1 MSASIGCWQD
11 VRMAMVLVVGGAN
24 VDVVAQSTKSFRAGT
39 SNPGRTYSSAGGVG
53 RNIAANLGRLG
64 VPTTL
69 IAAFGNDTFGAR
81 LREETLAT
89 GVDLSHAVEL
99 PMPSGSYLAMLDA
112 DGELVGAVSD
122 MAAAESLCVEHV
134 PPDVVAAAS
143 YVVLDANL
151 TAEVLEHVCRTAAA
165 SAIPVIIDPVSV
177 PKADRVVKAL
187 HAGPVHTIT
196 PTRTELVALTG
207 EDDLSEAV
215 AALHDLGVE
224 RVWVR
229 EGASGSTLFARASS
243 AHVAAVPAEV
253 CNVTGA
259 GDSMAAAYVQALVA
273 GLDDITAARHG
284 AAAAYLTI
292 TSEHTVRPDLSPALI
307 EQVLKEQ
314 Q

>member
-1 MSASIGCWQD
+1 MEH
-11 VRMAMVLVVGGAN
+11 VVVVGGAN
-24 VDVVAQSTKSFRAGT
+24 VDVVAQSTGAFTAGT

-81 LREETLAT
+81 LKTETRAAS
-89 GVDLSHAVEL
+89 VDLAYSVDLE
-99 PMPSGSYLAMLDA
+99 MPSGSYLAMLDA

-122 MAAAESLCVEHV
+122 MVATESLRAEHV
-134 PPDVVAAAS
+134 PEEVIAAAS

-151 TAEVLEHVCRTAAA
+151 SAEMLEHVCRTAAA
-165 SAIPVIIDPVSV
+165 HAIPVVIDPVSV

-207 EDDLSEAV
+207 EDDLDRGV
-215 AALHDLGVE
+215 DALHDFGVG

-229 EGASGSTLFARASS
+229 EGASGSTLFVRGSTT
-243 AHVAAVPAEV
+243 HVAAVPAEV
-253 CNVTGA
+253 RNVTGA
-259 GDSMAAAYVQALVA
+259 GDAMAAAYVQALIA
-273 GLDDITAARHG
+273 GHDDVTATRRG

-314 Q
+314 EE

>member
-1 MSASIGCWQD
+1 MGQ
-11 VRMAMVLVVGGAN
+11 VLVVGGAN
-24 VDVVAQSTKSFRAGT
+24 VDVVAQSTGRFTPGT

-69 IAAFGNDTFGAR
+69 ITAFGDDTFGRR
-81 LREETLAT
+81 LRDETAAAA
-89 GVDLSHAVEL
+89 VDLTHAVEL

-122 MAAAESLCVEHV
+122 MAAAESLRAEHV
-134 PPDVVAAAS
+134 PEDVVAAAA

-151 TAEVLEHVCRTAAA
+151 SAELLEHVCRAAA
-165 SAIPVIIDPVSV
+165 AHGVAVVIDPVSV
-177 PKADRVVKAL
+177 PKADRVLKAL

-207 EDDLSEAV
+207 EDDLDKGV
-215 AALHDLGVE
+215 AALRDLGVG

-229 EGASGSTLFARASS
+229 EGASGSTLFAPGSS
-243 AHVAAVPAEV
+243 THVAAIPADV
-253 CNVTGA
+253 RNVTGA
-259 GDSMAAAYVQALVA
+259 GDAMAAAYVHALVT
-273 GLDDITAARHG
+273 GHDDVTAARHG

-292 TSEHTVRPDLSPALI
+292 TSEHTVRPDLTPALI
-307 EQVLKEQ
+307 GNVLKEPHS
-314 Q
+314 